1 MLNVQTFTFN
11 PVQENTYILYNEER
25 LCCIIDPGCYFAS
38 EEIELRNFIELH
50 QLTPKYL
57 LNTHCHLDH
66 IFGNRF
72 VHKAFG
78 LSLHLHK
85 LEKQVLDFGPASGQ
99 MWQLPFDNYDGELK
113 FIEEGEVIKLGNDE
127 LDILFTPGHSP
138 GHVCFYE
145 KAAKFL
151 TNPEVND
158 IARGNTF
165 RPVEGN
171 GQKSENQFTWSDGKG
186 TTWLAIFNYTDKDT
200 LVDIPFKRIGIDPGK
215 AYSIKDLWSNLQ
227 INSHTNL
234 EVHAKDVRFLKI
246 FMKN

>member
-1 MLNVQTFTFN
+1 MPRLWIVNCNLKYEKAKMLNVQSFTFN

-38 EEIELRNFIELH
+38 EEIVLRNFIELH

-72 VHKAFG
+72 IQKTYN
-78 LSLHLHK
+78 LILHLHK

-113 FIEEGEVIKLGNDE
+113 YIDEGDLIKLGKDE

-138 GHVCFYE
+138 GHICFYD
-145 KAAKFL
+145 KASKFL
-151 TNPEVND
+151 IGGDVLFNGSVGRTDLPGGSFETLEQSIKTKLYSLPQDVIVYPGHGNSTTISDEMKTNPFVKM
-158 IARGNTF
+158 I
-165 RPVEGN
+165 
-171 GQKSENQFTWSDGKG
+171 
-186 TTWLAIFNYTDKDT
+186 
-200 LVDIPFKRIGIDPGK
+200 
-215 AYSIKDLWSNLQ
+215 
-227 INSHTNL
+227 
-234 EVHAKDVRFLKI
+234 
-246 FMKN
+246 

>member
-72 VHKAFG
+72 IQKTYG
-78 LSLHLHK
+78 LKLHLHN

-99 MWQLPFDNYDGELK
+99 MWQLPFDNYDGELI
-113 FIEEGEVIKLGNDE
+113 FIDETDKIKLGNDE
-127 LDILFTPGHSP
+127 LEILFTPGHSP
-138 GHVCFYE
+138 GHICFYD
-145 KAAKFL
+145 KASKFL
-151 TNPEVND
+151 VGGDVLFNGSVGRTDLPGGNFETLEQSIKTKLYMLPQDVIVYPGHGDSTTIGDEMKTNPFVKM
-158 IARGNTF
+158 I
-165 RPVEGN
+165 
-171 GQKSENQFTWSDGKG
+171 
-186 TTWLAIFNYTDKDT
+186 
-200 LVDIPFKRIGIDPGK
+200 
-215 AYSIKDLWSNLQ
+215 
-227 INSHTNL
+227 
-234 EVHAKDVRFLKI
+234 
-246 FMKN
+246 